1 MKGKFEVSVSLM
13 QLKEILN
20 EKQPYSMLVVSTT
33 GLDSEAFNGNMPT
46 RVYLEQYSFDEELKQ
61 YKSEFVFD
69 KLVECGKE
77 ALEYAINNKEKYD
90 VFKHGDINE
99 QDYINGKNVLTQGEF
114 KKEFDRVMD
123 AVKESNST
131 LILNGG
137 MKHCHYFLEKI
148 NCGNA
153 LLELNGSDKILNQT
167 RITQEY
173 FKQKGISEKVTLE
186 NLRNAIASSPTHSFI
201 SNEELM
207 NDFKS
212 LPKEDFL
219 KNHTNISEKAYDVT
233 KIDYDR
239 RNSEIIGAKN
249 RVEVINNFMTFYGR
263 EVKALE
269 NEYYAYQRESYSE
282 QIADLS
288 RKGKE
293 NYKSSNLEQKI
304 DFFINKKIID
314 VDKINNGESEYHK
327 LVESLNDT
335 TKKGIII
342 LHTATTGMDSKAPIP
357 QRTGFPIQITM
368 MVVNKEWSKMGDTF
382 DIKVPNREL
391 LKAEETAKKG
401 GFDIF
406 ADAGI
411 DIEKY
416 KSGDKVVTVE
426 KAIDR
431 IENFFKKYPIEDYT
445 LITLGGTNGTN
456 KSFAQ
461 VSLENMGNLEICNAP
476 SIDLTQAIK
485 EYTYIQYN
493 NPEYK
498 ENVLFDVDKIQKF
511 GIKDIAEANGVEDLS
526 GTKVKCC
533 YVIQCIIKEMSEQYN
548 ELFKEHQKDSLE
560 VNTKEQTKDN
570 FIKADNKVNNIEEK
584 GINST
589 NNSNAYGLFEAFQ
602 VSDGASLET
611 TINIERTI
619 KNSELDVEKS
629 KEERFRAR
637 REELARRSEAREQG
651 RLYSD
656 KINDKADVV
665 VGNVEKVGEVNIPH
679 VSEAFKN
686 QTNNSVEDKL
696 FETIKLLTETISE
709 QKETIKE
716 QNKIIQK
723 QMDRLNTQSEQIFE
737 MLQQQ
742 NEIMRSILS
751 MDTPSQ
757 PKITQ
762 ERH

>member
-13 QLKEILN
+13 QLEEILK
-20 EKQPYSMLVVSTT
+20 EKQPYSMLVVATT
-33 GLDSEAFNGNMPT
+33 GLDTEAFNGNMPT

-61 YKSEFVFD
+61 YKNEFVFD
-69 KLVECGKE
+69 KLVECSKE

-90 VFKHGDINE
+90 VFKNGDIDE
-99 QDYINGKNVLTQGEF
+99 QDYINGKNVLTQEEF

-148 NCGNA
+148 NCGDA
-153 LLELNGSDKILNQT
+153 LLELNSSDKILNQT

-186 NLRNAIASSPTHSFI
+186 NLRNAITSSPSRSFI

-207 NDFKS
+207 DDFKS
-212 LPKEDFL
+212 LSKEDFL
-219 KNHTNISEKAYDVT
+219 KNHSNVSEKAYDVT
-233 KIDYDR
+233 KTDYER
-239 RNSEIIGAKN
+239 RNSGIIGAKN
-249 RVEVINNFMTFYGR
+249 RVEVINNFMTCYGR

-269 NEYYAYQRESYSE
+269 NEYDAYQRESYSE

-327 LVESLNDT
+327 LVESLNDN
-335 TKKGIII
+335 TKKGIIV

-368 MVVNKEWSKMGDTF
+368 MAVNKEWSKMGDTF

-445 LITLGGTNGTN
+445 LVTLGGTNGTN

-533 YVIQCIIKEMSEQYN
+533 YVIECIIKEMSEQYN

-560 VNTKEQTKDN
+560 VNEKEQAEDN
-570 FIKADNKVNNIEEK
+570 SIKTNINNIEEK
-584 GINST
+584 VINST

-602 VSDGASLET
+602 VSDGTGLET
-611 TINIERTI
+611 TIDIERTI
-619 KNSELDVEKS
+619 KNPEIDVKKS

-679 VSEAFKN
+679 VSEALKN